1 VRKNFLFGALLVVA
15 AAAAA
20 LLWSRWAGPAV
31 TAPAIVTVAAPATTT
46 TTSGSACPEGY
57 SPNSTDGMF
66 DFTADARGPATPEAA
81 VRASAATPAGAV
93 IVRSSSADYDYDAVL
108 DGKVV
113 TRYGLHQAG
122 GGGWLVHHTHWSCYP
137 DRVPSP

>member
-1 VRKNFLFGALLVVA
+1 MQKNFLVGALLVVTAVA
-15 AAAAA
+15 AP

-46 TTSGSACPEGY
+46 SGSACPGGY
-57 SPNSTDGMF
+57 HPDSTDGNF
-66 DFTADARGPATPEAA
+66 DSAADARGPATPEAA

-93 IVRSSSADYDYDAVL
+93 IVRSSSADYDYDALL